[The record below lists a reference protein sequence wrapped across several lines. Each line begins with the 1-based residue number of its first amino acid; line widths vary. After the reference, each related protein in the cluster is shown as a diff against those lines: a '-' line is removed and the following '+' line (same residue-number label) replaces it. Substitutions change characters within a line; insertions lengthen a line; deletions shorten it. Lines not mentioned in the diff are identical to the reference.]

1 MDWWLLTFFLGA
13 ILSLFLQEVPALF
26 QLFLLLCLAIGFY
39 SHKKLRYSSGLWFGA
54 LWILAQAYLYHNLL
68 PPPLIE
74 LMENKQPFFIEGE
87 VLSIQVKPPNMLSEH
102 IKESAV
108 QQKANSTKRFNFLV
122 NRINQQLLES
132 PITLRLSWQKS
143 TIDLAQG
150 QRLSLNVKVKPAH
163 GLANIG
169 TFNYLSWL
177 KAHNIV
183 ATGYVVNPRKK
194 KDSNY
199 QEADY
204 LKSLKANKLLIAD
217 ITMRQTLFEH
227 YQSLTPNHKLTP
239 ILLALAFGE
248 RSSLNTDLWQTLQVT
263 GTSHLIAISGLHIGL
278 LAGSAFFIVMLFVQY
293 IPLRNPCWQQ
303 FNSRYIAI
311 AVSLLLA
318 TAYAYLAGFSL
329 PTQRALVMLNLY
341 WISRVVGIKISAK
354 RLILMTIF
362 ILLIISPFSL
372 LTASFWLS
380 LYAVAIIFVSLWR
393 FKSWMNKGSYFW
405 RFFKALFI
413 IQVALTVMLMP
424 ITALF
429 FQKVSLVSLLANII
443 AVPWM
448 SVFSIPTALMSVVL
462 MPINE
467 SLAQWFMMLSLQS
480 LTLLW
485 YYLDLLSELPHA
497 IISLSFTQQLIVL
510 VVGNVAF
517 IMLYLSPFLWT
528 SKGGKQA
535 TIVLLALVLSVSF
548 FSFYY
553 PSMPSV
559 NTYFWSKEEKTPK
572 DDIDF
577 QAAFG
582 FTSWEIIFF
591 DVGQGTSVLLK
602 RDNQAILY
610 DTGAAYPSGFTM
622 SDAVILPFLQ
632 YSAIEKL
639 DKVIL
644 SHSDN
649 DHVGGLDT
657 LIENISIDEII
668 SNDKTLYN
676 PTKALLLND
685 LSTTENL
692 SPSSMRL
699 TDCQPNNSFSWQGLR
714 FDILWPLAWDSS
726 DESINRGKQKN
737 DDSCVILISDQQ
749 GTTLLLTGDI
759 SSKVEQKLLKI
770 YPQLSVDILQVP
782 HHGSKTSSSQPFL
795 SQLSPKIAL
804 VSAGYLNRWHMPVP
818 IVSQRYHDSHIPL
831 LNSAELGQIIITVDE
846 KGITTQNYVN
856 DLRPF
861 WFSH

>member
-1 MDWWLLTFFLGA
+1 
-13 ILSLFLQEVPALF
+13 
-26 QLFLLLCLAIGFY
+26 
-39 SHKKLRYSSGLWFGA
+39 
-54 LWILAQAYLYHNLL
+54 
-68 PPPLIE
+68 
-74 LMENKQPFFIEGE
+74 
-87 VLSIQVKPPNMLSEH
+87 
-102 IKESAV
+102 
-108 QQKANSTKRFNFLV
+108 
-122 NRINQQLLES
+122 
-132 PITLRLSWQKS
+132 
-143 TIDLAQG
+143 
-150 QRLSLNVKVKPAH
+150 
-163 GLANIG
+163 
-169 TFNYLSWL
+169 
-177 KAHNIV
+177 
-183 ATGYVVNPRKK
+183 
-194 KDSNY
+194 
-199 QEADY
+199 
-204 LKSLKANKLLIAD
+204 
-217 ITMRQTLFEH
+217 
-227 YQSLTPNHKLTP
+227 
-239 ILLALAFGE
+239 
-248 RSSLNTDLWQTLQVT
+248 
-263 GTSHLIAISGLHIGL
+263 
-278 LAGSAFFIVMLFVQY
+278 
-293 IPLRNPCWQQ
+293 
-303 FNSRYIAI
+303 
-311 AVSLLLA
+311 
-318 TAYAYLAGFSL
+318 
-329 PTQRALVMLNLY
+329 
-341 WISRVVGIKISAK
+341 
-354 RLILMTIF
+354 
-362 ILLIISPFSL
+362 
-372 LTASFWLS
+372 
-380 LYAVAIIFVSLWR
+380 
-393 FKSWMNKGSYFW
+393 
-405 RFFKALFI
+405 
-413 IQVALTVMLMP
+413 
-424 ITALF
+424 
-429 FQKVSLVSLLANII
+429 
-443 AVPWM
+443 M
-448 SVFSIPTALMSVVL
+448 S
-462 MPINE
+462 
-467 SLAQWFMMLSLQS
+467 
-480 LTLLW
+480 
-485 YYLDLLSELPHA
+485 
-497 IISLSFTQQLIVL
+497 
-510 VVGNVAF
+510 
-517 IMLYLSPFLWT
+517 
-528 SKGGKQA
+528 
-535 TIVLLALVLSVSF
+535 
-548 FSFYY
+548 
-553 PSMPSV
+553 SV
-559 NTYFWSKEEKTPK
+559 NTNFWSKKEKTPK

-632 YSAIEKL
+632 YSAIDKL

-699 TDCQPNNSFSWQGLR
+699 TDCQPSNSFSWQGLR

-795 SQLSPKIAL
+795 SQLSPKVAL